1 MRDALMKSLF
11 VLAEKDSNL
20 MLLTGDLGYGVF
32 EEFEKKYPKQYLNVG
47 VAEQSMMGIAAGL
60 ALEGKIIFTYSIGN
74 FPTLRCLEQIRN
86 DACYHELNINIIAT
100 GGGFSYGGLGMSHHA
115 TEDIAIMRALP
126 GVTVLV
132 PSTSEESETGVINLY
147 ETAGTGYLR
156 LDKSKFE
163 NTKSIEDITVGN
175 ANVLRHGNDITLI
188 VVGGIAE
195 EVMKAAEIL
204 SDSNIECR
212 VLSLYS
218 IKPIDIDA
226 IKSACDDT
234 LGIITIEEGN
244 LAGGMGSVVSEVCL
258 DNGFIPTT
266 FKRFGLENKYSSIVG
281 SQEYLRSVY
290 KINYREIVNFIL
302 KESEKWQK

>member
-11 VLAEKDSNL
+11 MLAEKDSNI

-47 VAEQSMMGIAAGL
+47 VAEQNMMGVAAGL

-86 DACYHELNINIIAT
+86 DACYHDLNINIIAT

-126 GVTVLV
+126 GVTILV
-132 PSTSEESETGVINLY
+132 PSTSEESENAVIDLYKTKGV
-147 ETAGTGYLR
+147 GYLR

-163 NTKSIEDITVGN
+163 NTKSINNTSIGK
-175 ANVLRHGNDITLI
+175 ANVLRQGDDITLI

-195 EVMKAAEIL
+195 EVMKAADIL
-204 SDSNIECR
+204 SGSNIECR

-218 IKPIDIDA
+218 VKPIDIEA
-226 IKSACDDT
+226 IESACKHT
-234 LGIITIEEGN
+234 SGIITIEEG
-244 LAGGMGSVVSEVCL
+244 EFRWRY
-258 DNGFIPTT
+258 GF
-266 FKRFGLENKYSSIVG
+266 SHCD
-281 SQEYLRSVY
+281 RS
-290 KINYREIVNFIL
+290 NYCEDICYR
-302 KESEKWQK
+302 K

>member
-32 EEFEKKYPKQYLNVG
+32 EEFEKKHPRQYLNVG
-47 VAEQSMMGIAAGL
+47 VAEQNMMGVAAGL

-126 GVTVLV
+126 GITILA
-132 PSTSEESETGVINLY
+132 PSTSDESGAGVLNLY
-147 ETAGTGYLR
+147 KANGVGYLR

-163 NTKSIEDITVGN
+163 NSLPINDVSIGRVNI
-175 ANVLRHGNDITLI
+175 LRQGNDITLI

-195 EVMKAAEIL
+195 EVMKAADIL
-204 SDSNIECR
+204 SKSNIECR
-212 VLSLYS
+212 VLSLFS
-218 IKPIDIDA
+218 VKPVDIDA
-226 IKSACDDT
+226 IKFACEET
-234 LGIITIEEGN
+234 AGIITIEEGN
-244 LAGGMGSVVSEVCL
+244 LSGGMGAIISETCM
-258 DNGFIPTT
+258 DH
-266 FKRFGLENKYSSIVG
+266 GLKPRIFSRLGLNNEYSSVVG
-281 SQEYLRSVY
+281 SQGYLRAYY
-290 KINYREIVNFIL
+290 KIDFKNIVSRVKFLINN
-302 KESEKWQK
+302 QK